1 MLEIVTDNYV
11 IGYVCND
18 TIDIRNVD
26 DDKLVLLTNVERVV
40 RLGREANRRENGDD
54 AAGGFNGLRMLE
66 WLMAIAASDNGLE
79 VLRNCRIELDTVGP
93 ESPYPCATAKL
104 HDDDGDGVP
113 DTIYL
118 VYK

>member
-1 MLEIVTDNYV
+1 MSEIVTDNYV

-18 TIDIRNVD
+18 VIDIRSVD
-26 DDKLVLLTNVERVV
+26 DDKRALLTNVERVV

-54 AAGGFNGLRMLE
+54 AADGFNGLRLLE

-79 VLRNCRIELDTVGP
+79 VLKNCRVELDTVGP
-93 ESPYPCATAKL
+93 ENPYPCVTAKL
-104 HDDDGDGVP
+104 TDGDGDDVP
-113 DTIYL
+113 DTICL